1 MRQWW
6 ATRTGSWPGFIGA
19 LVVGFGVVGLALRR
33 RADAP
38 TWLRLS
44 AVTTLGF
51 AVAGVGAFY
60 GGWQGSVLVTIYGLP
75 VAFAADR
82 WLLRDSGGDRPWT
95 AGLEGAAVAFTAV
108 VVASAGYLFGLGLAG
123 YGLTLLPS
131 RPPPRCRGGGWRH
144 RTSLRPRSLC
154 GMVLVARAVACPG
167 CSSSGSGAPQ
177 YLRNSH
183 RADRAG
189 THPVTALRTAAIR
202 SRTAA
207 RAVRAARSVVEHGK
221 LEFALATARRAGP
234 VRRASPP

>member
-1 MRQWW
+1 MVGLLAVAALLCVGAAGLSGHLVGEDHCPFGAEGSSVSYETRW
-6 ATRTGSWPGFIGA
+6 APPGFECAVHGPADDASVVGERTGSWPGFIGA

-123 YGLTLLPS
+123 YGLTLL
-131 RPPPRCRGGGWRH
+131 
-144 RTSLRPRSLC
+144 L
-154 GMVLVARAVACPG
+154 
-167 CSSSGSGAPQ
+167 
-177 YLRNSH
+177 
-183 RADRAG
+183 
-189 THPVTALRTAAIR
+189 VTAAA
-202 SRTAA
+202 
-207 RAVRAARSVVEHGK
+207 
-221 LEFALATARRAGP
+221 ALPWRRLAP
-234 VRRASPP
+234 PHVASP